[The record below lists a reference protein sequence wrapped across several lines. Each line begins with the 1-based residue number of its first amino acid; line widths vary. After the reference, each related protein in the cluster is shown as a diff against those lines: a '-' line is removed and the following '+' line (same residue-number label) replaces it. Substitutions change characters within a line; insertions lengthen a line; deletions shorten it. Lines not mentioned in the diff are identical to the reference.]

1 MKKIFI
7 FTFMLFYGFANAEE
21 IINCSKYSKLSKD
34 YYNCK
39 SNNLKKKS
47 TNFTIKPD
55 IGNFKDK
62 KTIAD
67 FFKKK
72 D

>member
-1 MKKIFI
+1 MKKLFIFI
-7 FTFMLFYGFANAEE
+7 FILFCGFANAEE
-21 IINCSKYSKLSKD
+21 IKCSKYSKLSKD

-67 FFKKK
+67 LFKKK